1 MADIDTNVSNYTLT
15 ELLTI
20 VGIDN
25 KNIDKDKIT
34 NNTNALFNKFKNK
47 DSKLADF
54 FLNVQSELLQYVDG
68 LNNEQDDEDDD
79 DASDKIIVEGF
90 GSMSKEAVYP
100 SGEKQITDWFDNQ
113 YLKQGDTTQS
123 DKITDRKQ

>member
-34 NNTNALFNKFKNK
+34 NNTNALFNKFI
-47 DSKLADF
+47 KLY
-54 FLNVQSELLQYVDG
+54 FL
-68 LNNEQDDEDDD
+68 
-79 DASDKIIVEGF
+79 
-90 GSMSKEAVYP
+90 
-100 SGEKQITDWFDNQ
+100 
-113 YLKQGDTTQS
+113 
-123 DKITDRKQ
+123 